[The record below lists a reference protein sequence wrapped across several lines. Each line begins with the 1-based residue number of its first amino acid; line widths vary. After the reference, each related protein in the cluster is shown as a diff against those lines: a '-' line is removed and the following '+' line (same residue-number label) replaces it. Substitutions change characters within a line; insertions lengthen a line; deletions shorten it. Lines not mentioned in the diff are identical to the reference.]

1 MSFHETLNRYNT
13 VNTEARRLRAVL
25 ASRYGWD
32 ERKQMENLKQVLTR
46 QYRTPPQPRPT
57 VNGRPALR
65 GEIF

>member
-46 QYRTPPQPRPT
+46 
-57 VNGRPALR
+57 
-65 GEIF
+65 